1 MKELHHEAVSS
12 QHSTFMAGSMTE
24 RDLLRLHRRAT
35 HLISSAAS
43 STAATT
49 TPTRLLTTPAAG
61 LPRAYVPPRPTPSML
76 ASIQKVVD
84 NMRDSLQQSLAER
97 KQIHADALELAEAE
111 SRDLFSSVVA
121 AQSRA
126 SAAEEELAMSRAK
139 LEEYRENDTQ
149 RFSSELAELK
159 QDWSNQ
165 MTASVMQSEL
175 RSALE
180 KTRTVA
186 EEQALRITVLTDERS
201 RMIQEQT
208 AQRRT
213 WEETEQTWKSK
224 MALIVQQ
231 REDDRLKNME
241 QQQQYIQTLA
251 EEKNNSTTLVI
262 EKNALMKE
270 LEISKREHH
279 EMREKE
285 RCHQESLE
293 ISRAAANASVLR
305 VRETEQEC
313 VQLKSELVLIKKELY
328 EAVTKGKNFE
338 EKLNIIERERK
349 EEKSS
354 VESMLG
360 NMQQQRSTASERMIA
375 EAAARAVQE
384 TERRL
389 NEQHSGKIMLLN
401 SEIFEKNKTM
411 ESIKKNQIDTT
422 RKMELLK
429 EKIMTLNGVME
440 GLKRKVTQAEDMV
453 DGKDE
458 MIGRFETKIH
468 ENEKNYKKEMETLKT
483 SSALQLSSEVA
494 EAYASSRR
502 EEEKKTTQTL
512 KEMQK
517 RLDTN
522 NEEMKEARALLF
534 VCCLFVVSCCVLLCL
549 VVVVSSCFLSTTI
562 LNPSLSPTH

>member
-1 MKELHHEAVSS
+1 
-12 QHSTFMAGSMTE
+12 
-24 RDLLRLHRRAT
+24 
-35 HLISSAAS
+35 
-43 STAATT
+43 
-49 TPTRLLTTPAAG
+49 
-61 LPRAYVPPRPTPSML
+61 
-76 ASIQKVVD
+76 
-84 NMRDSLQQSLAER
+84 MRDSLQHSLAER

-121 AQSRA
+121 AQARA

-208 AQRRT
+208 TQRRT
-213 WEETEQTWKSK
+213 WEETEQAWKSK
-224 MALIVQQ
+224 LALMTQQ
-231 REDDRLKNME
+231 REDDRLKSME
-241 QQQQYIQTLA
+241 QQQQYMQTLA
-251 EEKNNSTTLVI
+251 EEKNNTTTLVI

-285 RCHQESLE
+285 QCQQESLE
-293 ISRAAANASVLR
+293 TSRAAANASVLR
-305 VRETEQEC
+305 VREMEQEC
-313 VQLKSELVLIKKELY
+313 VQLKSELVILKKELHQ
-328 EAVTKGKNFE
+328 AVTKGTSFE
-338 EKLNIIERERK
+338 KKLNIIERERK

-360 NMQQQRSTASERMIA
+360 NMQQQRSTASERMVA

-384 TERRL
+384 TEERL
-389 NEQHSGKIMLLN
+389 NEQHSGKVMLLN

-411 ESIKKNQIDTT
+411 ESLKKNQIDTT

-429 EKIMTLNGVME
+429 EKIMTLNGAME

-458 MIGRFETKIH
+458 TIGRLETKIG
-468 ENEKNYKKEMETLKT
+468 ENEKNYKKEMESLKR

-534 VCCLFVVSCCVLLCL
+534 VVVCCCVFLFL
-549 VVVVSSCFLSTTI
+549 VNYHLSTAI
-562 LNPSLSPTH
+562 LNPLLSPHTDTFQFILFGSAGSAADVAAREGMEATLQRDRLVQQLTDARSEIEENQRAVLETLKLSSEIQARESEYKHQMENEREGHGRTRNELESCKF